1 MKEFNSSN
9 YLEDIRKKVPA
20 YDLMIEIIFNSLLKI
35 KFQDLKI
42 KNVLSIAGQ
51 SNEIKTLL
59 KNYSCE
65 KIFLVEPSEVMIN
78 NVKKDC
84 KDIKNAK
91 IKYICEKYENYN
103 SSTEYELCICLLV
116 LQFVKEPKRFLEKIY
131 NELEVGGKLILSI
144 FSKEQLEYWKEFALA
159 RAANE
164 EQVIKTFF
172 KQSEI
177 MNELSNISVEKVL
190 EEIGFRKIEK
200 VSQVLSTTMW
210 IMEK

>member
-84 KDIKNAK
+84 EDIKNAK